1 MARVPHP
8 SAVGISFH
16 INLFQPRYLLIR
28 HDSVHS
34 ISASCAID
42 AVDIAQNR
50 NHVS

>member
-28 HDSVHS
+28 HEFIRRVF
-34 ISASCAID
+34 ASCAIE

-50 NHVS
+50 NHIS